1 MHPAGKR
8 ICLSGII
15 LSLIISLPTLGAAQP
30 DPLQIE
36 WFQVSTDYVVD
47 VDWSLDGQYIATGNS
62 TENELRIFDWEN
74 ETYIWSY
81 IFEPSSGSRYFPE
94 FLVRWSPDGRYI
106 ASISGGKVYII
117 DFQSRSLMRM
127 IDVSLISRDDLSN
140 YVPHAGH
147 MDWSSDSSRLA
158 VLSTD
163 GYIDIFSI
171 ESGSIL
177 QTIDI
182 VLDPGMYGGEGISYQ
197 IFDWSIDDSWFAV
210 PNYIPNMPLTATMG
224 FWDGSGQFIE
234 AFATTNEAPD
244 HPLCPVYGRFNYEVQ
259 AVEWANDSRTLAVG
273 GSYGYGVCVLTVDG
287 TIENEEIS
295 TVPTSSLAWSP
306 DQRWIASIFGACFV
320 AIREPVSGAVVDEST
335 IPASDSCVDFSIR
348 WSPDSRYIA
357 VATNRGLWVGRV
369 TEPSAG
375 R

>member
-1 MHPAGKR
+1 MHPARKR

-15 LSLIISLPTLGAAQP
+15 LSLMISLPTLGAAQP

-36 WFQVSTDYVVD
+36 WFQVSTNYVVD
-47 VDWSLDGQYIATGNS
+47 VDWSLNGQYIATGNA
-62 TENELRIFDWEN
+62 TENELRVFDWEN
-74 ETYIWSY
+74 ENYIWSY
-81 IFEPSSGSRYFPE
+81 TFEPSSDSRYFPE

-127 IDVSLISRDDLSN
+127 IDVSLISRDDLSDTTP
-140 YVPHAGH
+140 YAGH
-147 MDWSSDSSRLA
+147 MDWSSDSGRLA
-158 VLSTD
+158 ILNSD
-163 GYIDIFSI
+163 GYIDIVSV

-182 VLDPGMYGGEGISYQ
+182 VPDSRMRGGPIFYE
-197 IFDWSIDDSWFAV
+197 IFDWSPNSLLFAA
-210 PNYIPNMPLTATMG
+210 PNYIPNTPLTATMG

-234 AFATTNEAPD
+234 AFATTSEAPD
-244 HPLCPVYGRFNYEVQ
+244 NPLCPMFGRFIFEVQ

-295 TVPTSSLAWSP
+295 TVPTSNLAWSP
-306 DQRWIASIFGACFV
+306 DQRWIASIFGACLV
-320 AIREPVSGAVVDEST
+320 TIREPVSGAVVSEST
-335 IPASDSCVDFSIR
+335 IPASDSCINFSIR
-348 WSPDSRYIA
+348 WSPDSRYLA
-357 VATNRGLWVGRV
+357 VTTNRGLWVGRV
-369 TEPSAG
+369 TEP
-375 R
+375 RLD